1 MRPTSDQTAVTASGR
16 SLPRNLPTLDP
27 LQPNDPRQI
36 HQYELRG
43 RVPGKHASDVFV
55 AAQGDTLRV
64 LKLGPSS
71 AADDDTASDRFAR
84 EIRNARRVRS
94 PRVAEAVDSGVW
106 DRRPYIVQ
114 EYVEGLTLA
123 RMLAGRSGRPLD
135 DGDLT
140 RLATGLAEALVDLDQ
155 AGVVHRDV
163 TPNNIIVHPERG
175 AVVVDFGISRAEHD
189 PRRTRH
195 GFAVGTPGYMS
206 PEQLR
211 SEAPTPA
218 GDVFQWGLVVGQAM
232 LGRHPVL
239 GVVDPDGALT
249 ESWMTA
255 LAAADPD
262 PGLHGRLGRLVEEAL
277 TVDPAGRPTA
287 QGILRD
293 VDRTSLLPAATATMA
308 IPYAPR
314 RLRDARGVGEAWANS
329 ASLRRRSAETIADTW
344 WASAVLLIL
353 GALLGWA
360 IGWLAAILV
369 AAVAA

>member
-16 SLPRNLPTLDP
+16 SLPGSLPILDP

-94 PRVAEAVDSGVW
+94 QRVAEAVDSGVW
-106 DRRPYIVQ
+106 NRRPYIVQ

-123 RMLAGRSGRPLD
+123 RMLAGRYGRPMD

-155 AGVVHRDV
+155 AGVVHRDI
-163 TPNNIIVHPERG
+163 TPNNVVVHPERG
-175 AVVVDFGISRAEHD
+175 VVVVDFGISRGELD

-211 SEAPTPA
+211 SEAPSHA

-232 LGRHPVL
+232 LGHHPVV
-239 GVVDPDGALT
+239 GVIDPDGGLA
-249 ESWMTA
+249 EDWIGA
-255 LAAADPD
+255 LAAAVPD
-262 PGLHGRLGRLVEEAL
+262 GGLRGRLGRLVEEAL
-277 TVDPAGRPTA
+277 SADPAGRPSA
-287 QGILRD
+287 REILRD
-293 VDRTSLLPAATATMA
+293 VDRTSLLPAPTATLA

-314 RLRDARGVGEAWANS
+314 RLRDARRIAEAWEVSAGLRGHA
-329 ASLRRRSAETIADTW
+329 ASLIADTR
-344 WASAVLLIL
+344 WAFA
-353 GALLGWA
+353 ALLAMAVVLGWST
-360 IGWLAAILV
+360 GWLVAVLV